1 MTTATLE
8 ESPGGQAV
16 APPKLTHRQILTILS
31 GLLLGMF
38 LAALDQN
45 IVSVAIVKI
54 ANSLH
59 GFDQQAWATTAYL
72 ITATIS
78 TPLYGKLADIY
89 GRKTFYLTAIA
100 LFVIG
105 SAACTFATSMY
116 ELAGFRAFQGLG
128 AGGLMSLAM
137 TIIGDIV
144 PPRER
149 SRYQGYFM
157 MVFGI
162 ATVLGP
168 VLGGWFSG
176 YDHLWGVDGWRWV
189 FLVNVPIGVLA
200 LIVVARVL
208 NMPHQRQQVRVDWGG
223 AVALA
228 ICVVPLL
235 IVAEQGRGWGWGSGR
250 AILCYVIGLIG
261 LALFLAIEYVMKDAA
276 LIPLRLFKN
285 STFTVCIIGGF
296 IVGIAMFG
304 AISMVPLYM
313 QVVRGFSPTKAG
325 LLMLPMVMGIM
336 VGSLVSGQVT
346 KRTGRYKILPVAG
359 TFIIAVGAALYAT
372 VHYNSALWQ
381 PLVYGGIIGL
391 GLGGCMQTLIIAVQ
405 NAGPRSDMGVST
417 ASATFFR
424 QVGGTLGVA
433 VFLTILFNL
442 LPHKIIDAFGG
453 HLPPGF
459 DASKLSSVQSNTAG
473 IAALPAAVRD
483 PILIG
488 FTNAMHGVFWA
499 AAGVAAVAFV
509 VLGFMKEIPLQEAS
523 TPAGPPV
530 APADPEQ
537 VAEAKWAEDQVWEGA
552 AQVVSQ
558 PEPVLAAA
566 AVGRHGAESA
576 VESVGAVGNGHLATA
591 NGRIAVANGSTSHGA
606 VAATANGA
614 VATVAAVAGESAA
627 NGSGGH
633 QVTAVAEPSGPRAS
647 VGGWV
652 QREDGTS
659 VPGAALTLIDQR
671 GHQVSRATGGDDGSY
686 RIDTP
691 AQGGYVLIASAPGHM
706 PAALNISVNGGDT
719 RLDLTLQ
726 GSGELSGSVRSAGR
740 GEPLPNVT
748 ITLTDPRGE
757 VVGAAISGVDGGY
770 LCHGIGAGT
779 YTLVASGTN
788 LRPAASVLVI
798 PGTGVLRHD
807 IELTQMVALI
817 GTVWADGA
825 VVPNAQVT
833 LLDETGVAI
842 GDVRTGADG
851 RYELPDLVQG
861 EYTVIARGYPPV
873 SSRVTLNGGEVDHS
887 VELGYHLDTGDREN
901 ADGATDPEPPAERS

>member
-1 MTTATLE
+1 MTSATIE
-8 ESPGGQAV
+8 
-16 APPKLTHRQILTILS
+16 APPGSAGEAPARLSHRQILTILS

-45 IVSVAIVKI
+45 IVSVAIVRI

-89 GRKTFYLTAIA
+89 GRKYFYLTAIA

-168 VLGGWFSG
+168 VLGGWLSG
-176 YDHLWGVDGWRWV
+176 FDHLGGIEGWRWV
-189 FLVNVPIGVLA
+189 FLVNVPIGIVALA
-200 LIVVARVL
+200 VVARVL
-208 NMPHQRQQVRVDWGG
+208 NLPHQRQQVRVDWGG

-250 AILCYVIGLIG
+250 AILCYVIGLVG
-261 LALFLAIEYVMKDAA
+261 LALFIGIEYLMKDAA

-285 STFTVCIIGGF
+285 STFTVCIVGGF

-325 LLMLPMVMGIM
+325 LLMLPLVAGIM
-336 VGSLVSGQVT
+336 TGSLISGQVT
-346 KRTGRYKILPVAG
+346 KRTGRYKILPVLG
-359 TFIIAVGAALYAT
+359 TFIIACGAALYAT
-372 VHYNSALWQ
+372 VHYNTALWQ
-381 PLVYGGIIGL
+381 PLVYAGIIGL

-417 ASATFFR
+417 AAATFFR

-442 LPHKIIDAFGG
+442 LPHKITDAFGG

-459 DASKLSSVQSNTAG
+459 TTGKLDTLQSNTAG
-473 IAALPAAVRD
+473 IAALPAEVRD

-488 FTNAMHGVFWA
+488 FTGSMQAVFWA
-499 AAGVAAVAFV
+499 AAGVALLAFV
-509 VLGFMKEIPLQEAS
+509 VLLFMKEIPLQDMAAPQAAPEQA
-523 TPAGPPV
+523 PV
-530 APADPEQ
+530 QQAPADDATWG
-537 VAEAKWAEDQVWEGA
+537 AEQVWEGA
-552 AQVVSQ
+552 AEAISQ
-558 PEPVLAAA
+558 PVPVLA
-566 AVGRHGAESA
+566 
-576 VESVGAVGNGHLATA
+576 
-591 NGRIAVANGSTSHGA
+591 GA
-606 VAATANGA
+606 VAAQANGHVERNG
-614 VATVAAVAGESAA
+614 VANVLGAQPASLSAA
-627 NGSGGH
+627 TMTAASGG
-633 QVTAVAEPSGPRAS
+633 ALGELSI
-647 VGGWV
+647 GGRIL
-652 QREDGTS
+652 REDGQP

-671 GHQVSRATGGDDGSY
+671 GHQVSRALGDDGGDY
-686 RIDTP
+686 RIGLP
-691 AQGGYVLIASAPGHM
+691 AAGKYVLIASASGHM
-706 PAALNISVNGGDT
+706 PAAVNVTVDGHAQQ
-719 RLDLTLQ
+719 LDLTLE
-726 GSGELSGSVRSAGR
+726 GSGELSGTVRAFGR
-740 GEPLPNVT
+740 GEPLAGVT
-748 ITLTDPRGE
+748 ITLTDLRGE
-757 VVGAAISGVDGGY
+757 VVGAAVTGTDGGY
-770 LCHGIGAGT
+770 VCHGVGAGT
-779 YTLVASGTN
+779 YTLVAAAER
-788 LRPAASVLVI
+788 LRPFATTLVV
-798 PGTGVLRHD
+798 PDTGSLRYD
-807 IELTQMVALI
+807 LELTATAVLT
-817 GTVWADGA
+817 GTVVADGQA
-825 VVPNAQVT
+825 VPNALVT
-833 LLDETGVAI
+833 VLDAAGTPI
-842 GDVRTGADG
+842 GTTRTDEHG
-851 RYELPDLVQG
+851 RYELTDLVEG
-861 EYTVIARGYPPV
+861 GYTVVARGYPPV
-873 SSRVTLNGGEVDHS
+873 ASAVTVNGGKVDHS
-887 VELGYHLDTGDREN
+887 VELGYDLEGVEVPQSTDR
-901 ADGATDPEPPAERS
+901 P